1 MNKKYFISL
10 FTMLFFLGIAQA
22 QLRPIFWW
30 QCDSGNVSY
39 NYNPATMLSS
49 NDALVF
55 DSLPCYDEYTIIT
68 VYHAMGEDNELPV
81 WQLWFNDSSTCS
93 LTTRHIHH
101 GTTTV
106 QYTSENRRGPIINT
120 LQQTSPIDVDSIQ
133 AYCRLTLG
141 ATDSQTTHLKVAEVM
156 YFEGKPGIGQLRR
169 VQSYLAVKYG
179 VTLGPVNYTDG
190 NGNLLWRYNDN
201 GEYHHRITGV
211 GMDSIYG
218 LVQMRSTSECDSSVI
233 TLYADS
239 LMQGRFCL
247 LGDNNGTLEFMQDTL
262 SSIEYLSRIW
272 KVNQAL
278 GSNVWDTVHYGIAVD
293 TALLP
298 QGSDSLV
305 LMINNEYYFPDSI
318 ADGKL
323 HYSNIVFN
331 NDSTFMALVRG
342 RILWDIAGAKTKH
355 TTSSSANALAN
366 ISSQVY
372 PNPTNG
378 HYTIDVNGAE
388 EVNIKIYNALGKEVK
403 TYYDKEKTQYTFSG
417 TLPNNNVYYV
427 TITTEQGTQTT
438 KLIVK

>member
-1 MNKKYFISL
+1 MKKAVFKI
-10 FTMLFFLGIAQA
+10 GILLLIFAYTAQA
-22 QLRPIFWW
+22 QLTPSYWW
-30 QCDSGNVSY
+30 KCNNGNTSY
-39 NYNPATMLSS
+39 NYNPAVVLNNNQSIE
-49 NDALVF
+49 L
-55 DSLPCYDEYTIIT
+55 DSIPYFEEYTAIV
-68 VYHAMGEDNELPV
+68 VYHAMGESAEKQV
-81 WQLWFNDSSTCS
+81 WQLHFNDSIRNG
-93 LTTRHIHH
+93 LTTRNIHH
-101 GTTTV
+101 GKTSI
-106 QYTSENRRGPIINT
+106 QYSTDNRPGPIINT
-120 LQQTSPIDVDSIQ
+120 LQQSTSLEADSNQ
-133 AYCRLTLG
+133 LYCRLVLG
-141 ATDSQTTHLKVAEVM
+141 ASDSMTTHIKVAEVM